1 MPDVVYV
8 ALGSNMGDRA
18 GNLATARDSIGRLP
32 GTDILG
38 ESTIDETEPIGP
50 QGQGAYLNQMLAVS
64 TRMEPHT
71 LLAALHRI
79 ENAAG
84 RTREVK
90 WGPRTLD
97 LDIVLIEGREI
108 QDELLTVPHP
118 ELPNRDFWLQHLNE
132 LRGRSNG

>member
-1 MPDVVYV
+1 MRDVVYI
-8 ALGSNMGDRA
+8 ALGSNLGDRGA
-18 GNLATARDSIGRLP
+18 NLALARDSIGRLP
-32 GTDILG
+32 GTEILG
-38 ESTIDETEPIGP
+38 ESTIEETEPIGP
-50 QGQGAYLNQMLAVS
+50 KGQGTYLNQMLAVS

-71 LLAALHRI
+71 LLAALQRI

-97 LDIVLIEGREI
+97 LDIVMIEGRAI
-108 QDELLTVPHP
+108 DDQSLTVPHP
-118 ELPNRDFWLQHLNE
+118 ELPNRNFWLQHLNE